1 MLFSQDLA
9 FTINGNHEKV
19 RKNYKFKIPAG
30 TRIEEFEVYDGS
42 YSV

>member
-1 MLFSQDLA
+1 MEIMKKL
-9 FTINGNHEKV
+9 E
-19 RKNYKFKIPAG
+19 KNYKFKIPAG